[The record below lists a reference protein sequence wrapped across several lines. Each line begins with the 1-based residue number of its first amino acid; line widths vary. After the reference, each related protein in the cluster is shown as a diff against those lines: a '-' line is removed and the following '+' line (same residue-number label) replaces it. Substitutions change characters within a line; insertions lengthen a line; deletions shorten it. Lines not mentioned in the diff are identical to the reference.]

1 LSANYQEESKQFILK
16 RRVIMK
22 LIEWEVTEDSYQ
34 EQINIPKEIR
44 DLAME
49 EGISTQVKQK
59 AAVEILNLNT
69 GESYSGRL
77 AITVTHQLYLSVE
90 IQQML
95 QGSGRIRIRLL

>member
-1 LSANYQEESKQFILK
+1 
-16 RRVIMK
+16 MK

-44 DLAME
+44 DLALE
-49 EGISTQVKQK
+49 EGISTEVKQK
-59 AAVEILNLNT
+59 TAVEMLNLNT

-77 AITVTHQLYLSVE
+77 AITGTNQLYLPVE
-90 IQQML
+90 IQKML

>member
-1 LSANYQEESKQFILK
+1 
-16 RRVIMK
+16 MK

-44 DLAME
+44 DQALE
-49 EGISTQVKQK
+49 EGISTEVKQK
-59 AAVEILNLNT
+59 AAVEILNMNT

-77 AITVTHQLYLSVE
+77 AITGTNQIYLPVE
-90 IQQML
+90 IQKML

>member
-1 LSANYQEESKQFILK
+1 
-16 RRVIMK
+16 MK

-44 DLAME
+44 DLALE
-49 EGISTQVKQK
+49 EGISTEVKQK
-59 AAVEILNLNT
+59 AAIEILNLNS

-77 AITVTHQLYLSVE
+77 AITGIHQLYLPVE
-90 IQQML
+90 IQKML

>member
-1 LSANYQEESKQFILK
+1 
-16 RRVIMK
+16 MK

-44 DLAME
+44 DLALE
-49 EGISTQVKQK
+49 EGISTEVKQN

-69 GESYSGRL
+69 GESYTGRL
-77 AITVTHQLYLSVE
+77 AITGTHQLYLPVE
-90 IQQML
+90 IQKML

>member
-1 LSANYQEESKQFILK
+1 
-16 RRVIMK
+16 MK

-44 DLAME
+44 DLALE
-49 EGISTQVKQK
+49 EGIPTQVKQN

-69 GESYSGRL
+69 GESYTGRL
-77 AITVTHQLYLSVE
+77 AITGTHQLYLSVE
-90 IQQML
+90 IQKML